1 MNKHKFKPKIEQNNN
16 TQDHVQKK
24 IGITQQN
31 YKANNNV
38 YFEILNHQK

>member
-1 MNKHKFKPKIEQNNN
+1 MIKKKITLQQDNN

-31 YKANNNV
+31 YKASNNV